1 MTELTIFMSSFTGC
15 AFAFFVMQGMIV
27 LFQKWG

>member
-15 AFAFFVMQGMIV
+15 AFAFLVMQGMIV
-27 LFQKWG
+27 LWEKW